1 MHCLAFNFPFL
12 FPVSVQGTS
21 APIAIPNMMNRWR
34 SDSKSGAGQQ
44 EAASTFIPPHQLSKQ
59 DDFMFRCAS
68 CWQFSLQSCNVAMWH
83 KRGGGVARMPS
94 SPRKMACTVAM

>member
-1 MHCLAFNFPFL
+1 VTSGGYHTALLHLVVGFFCDLL
-12 FPVSVQGTS
+12 LQGTS

-59 DDFMFRCAS
+59 DDFMFRCAAG
-68 CWQFSLQSCNVAMWH
+68 CAVVLVVLLQLQLQQRLEH
-83 KRGGGVARMPS
+83 
-94 SPRKMACTVAM
+94 